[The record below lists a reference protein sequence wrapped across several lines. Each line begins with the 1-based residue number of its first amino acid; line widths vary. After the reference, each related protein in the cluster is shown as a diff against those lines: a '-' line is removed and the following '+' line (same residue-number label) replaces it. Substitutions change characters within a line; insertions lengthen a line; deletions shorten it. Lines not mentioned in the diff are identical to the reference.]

1 MKLENEVKI
10 LNETNELENEYKQEV
25 ESLTNE

>member
-1 MKLENEVKI
+1 MSLGKERSI
-10 LNETNELENEYKQEV
+10 LNETNELEDEYKQEV